1 MPNGKG
7 MSMLPHELAQP
18 GKEEHSAVVACSN
31 KATVMTEYSA
41 IEEISYG
48 SICKNRSSYS
58 STGRKLDPTQGSN
71 FHAYNNSSYYCL
83 HANLS
88 L

>member
-31 KATVMTEYSA
+31 KAMVMTEYSA

-48 SICKNRSSYS
+48 SDLRFNLQESIVLF
-58 STGRKLDPTQGSN
+58 LDREE
-71 FHAYNNSSYYCL
+71 A
-83 HANLS
+83 
-88 L
+88 